1 MHELIQKSATEVVDL
16 LRRKE
21 VQPLELIDVAE
32 ARATEVDPQI
42 NAMPIT
48 CFDRA
53 RRQAATLS
61 EDTARNAQSWLGGLP
76 VGVKDLQHVAGVR
89 TTMGGSPIFKD
100 HVASLSSRDVQNL
113 ESNGGVVVG
122 KLASPE
128 FGFNATTYS
137 QLFGY
142 TRNPWDTRLSTAGS
156 SGGSAAA
163 VASGM
168 VWAASG
174 SDMGASIRTPAS
186 FCGIVGHRPSPGLV
200 PKGPGSHIFSYLPV
214 IGPMARNVSDTA
226 LMLNAMV
233 GQNSADPI
241 SYPPATD
248 YLKSARDPKLP
259 KRIGLSVDLGITHCD
274 SEIAALTRATGSAL
288 QEQGCIVEEAH
299 PDLTGA
305 MDVVHAIRG
314 TWHNISMAPL
324 VEKYPDL
331 VTDEIKWTVERAQQ
345 LTMMD
350 YALAER
356 RREEI
361 IHSVNVF
368 FETYDCLICPANVVP
383 QFPVEWTSV
392 SEHEGHTFES
402 YIDWIAIT
410 FSITLTACP
419 VISVPCGLLKSGMP
433 LGLQLIGP
441 PRSDL
446 ELYRFAAAFEQV
458 VDFKSRV
465 PITPE
470 PQPR

>member
-1 MHELIQKSATEVVDL
+1 MNELIRKNATEVVDL

-21 VQPLELIDVAE
+21 LHPAELVDAIE
-32 ARATEVDPQI
+32 ARAAEVDPHI

-53 RRQAATLS
+53 RDRITRLS
-61 EDTARNAQSWLGGLP
+61 SDTARNEASWLAGLP
-76 VGVKDLQHVAGVR
+76 VGVKDLQHVEGVR

-100 HVASLSSRDVQNL
+100 HVASVTSRDVENL
-113 ESNGGVVVG
+113 ESNGGIVVG
-122 KLASPE
+122 KLTSPE

-142 TRNPWDTRLSTAGS
+142 TRNPSDLRLSTAGS

-163 VASGM
+163 VASGL
-168 VWAASG
+168 VWAATG

-186 FCGIVGHRPSPGLV
+186 FCGIVGHRTSPGLV

-214 IGPMARNVSDTA
+214 VGPMARNVCDTA

-233 GQNSADPI
+233 GQNSDDPI
-241 SYPPATD
+241 SYPPASD
-248 YLKSARDPKLP
+248 YLSAAREPVLP
-259 KRIGLSVDLGITHCD
+259 RRVGLSVDLGITHCD
-274 SEIAALTRATGSAL
+274 REIAELTRATGRLLEA
-288 QEQGCIVEEAH
+288 EGCIVEEAH
-299 PDLTGA
+299 PDLSGA

-324 VEKYPDL
+324 VEKYSDL
-331 VTDEIKWTVERAQQ
+331 VTDEIKWTVERARK
-345 LTMMD
+345 LTMED
-350 YALAER
+350 YATAER
-356 RREEI
+356 RREQI
-361 IHSVNVF
+361 IRNMNEF
-368 FETYDCLICPANVVP
+368 FETYDYLLCPANVVP

-392 SEHEGHTFES
+392 SEHEGHRFES

-419 VISVPCGLLKSGMP
+419 VISVPCGRLKSGMP

-446 ELYRFAAAFEQV
+446 DLYRFAAAFEQAV
-458 VDFKSRV
+458 NFRSAV
-465 PITPE
+465 PITPV
-470 PQPR
+470 PLQD

>member
-1 MHELIQKSATEVVDL
+1 MHELIRKSATEVVDL

-21 VQPLELIDVAE
+21 VRPLDLIDVVE
-32 ARATEVDPQI
+32 ARVKEVDPEI
-42 NAMPIT
+42 NAMPIP
-48 CFDRA
+48 CFDHA
-53 RRQAATLS
+53 RRQTAELS
-61 EDTARNAQSWLGGLP
+61 RDKARNDQSWLAGLP

-100 HVASLSSRDVQNL
+100 FVAEISSNDVQNL
-113 ESNGGVVVG
+113 QANGGIVVG

-163 VASGM
+163 VAAGL
-168 VWAASG
+168 VWAATG

-200 PKGPGSHIFSYLPV
+200 PKGPGSHTFSYLPV
-214 IGPMARNVSDTA
+214 NGPMARNVEDTA

-233 GQNSADPI
+233 GQNSNDPI

-248 YLKSARDPKLP
+248 YLQAARDPKLP

-274 SEIAALTRATGSAL
+274 SEIAALTRATGAAL
-288 QEQGCIVEEAH
+288 EAAGCIVEEAY
-299 PDLTGA
+299 PDLSGA

-314 TWHNISMAPL
+314 TWHNVSMAPL
-324 VEKYPDL
+324 LENYRDL
-331 VTDEIKWTVERAQQ
+331 LTDEIKWTVQRAQQ
-345 LTMMD
+345 LSMND
-350 YALAER
+350 YAVAER

-361 IHSVNVF
+361 IRSVNTF
-368 FETYDCLICPANVVP
+368 FETHDYLLCPANVVP
-383 QFPVEWTSV
+383 QFPVECTSV
-392 SEHEGHTFES
+392 SEHEGYYFDS

-433 LGLQLIGP
+433 LGLQLIGR
-441 PRSDL
+441 PRSDF

-458 VDFKSRV
+458 VDFQTRV

-470 PQPR
+470 PRPR